1 MSKDNKPTFIFNF
14 HDKVGQ
20 NIANVEHMEVH
31 FDKDMNMQVLDT
43 RAMAE
48 GVQVDSGSKD
58 TATEVRVRTR
68 NPRSL
73 LFKSEQEQVH
83 WSKVFLAYLKEHDRA
98 SKELTTSASA
108 FINRALACFHKEWEK
123 RGLLNESAFDKAPSL
138 FLFENCAIGGVSERT
153 YSNKV
158 KEILAEAYRYEQANP
173 KSNMKTEVEEV
184 VKRNLQK

>member
-48 GVQVDSGSKD
+48 GVQVDTGSKD

-73 LFKSEQEQVH
+73 LFKSEQMQVH

-98 SKELTTSASA
+98 SEELTTSADA
-108 FINRALACFHKEWEK
+108 FVNRALACFHKEWEK
-123 RGLLNESAFDKAPSL
+123 RGLLNDSAYKKAPSL
-138 FLFENCAIGGVSERT
+138 FLTEDCAIMGDSKT
-153 YSNKV
+153 HSNKIDT
-158 KEILAEAYRYEQANP
+158 ILDKAYRYEQANP
-173 KSNMKTEVEEV
+173 KSNIKTEVEEV